1 MPQSNH
7 LSGFLARCLLSVVSG
22 GLYALAFPPLGWGW
36 LVIPSLAG
44 LLLTLRDQ
52 QAGRARFLGFLHG
65 ITAYSVSLFWL
76 FGMFGN
82 MAIVLWMILSAF
94 TVLFAWF
101 QGIAGKRGWAW
112 WKLAGFTAINWGAW
126 EFIRAELFP
135 LKFPW
140 MTAGLAVG
148 PNVLLPW
155 IGVYGVSVVAM
166 LAVALLAMGR
176 WKPAIVPAVILVI
189 ATLLCRPLPEP
200 GAGDAQSV
208 KVAGLQWESVSF
220 DTFVA
225 ETRKL
230 PDDVRH
236 VVWPEYAVPFD
247 VRRNPEDWERLQ
259 ALCRERNITLT
270 LGTQSRPDDKSWRNI
285 ALTLDPEGVR
295 GEHNKNHIVH
305 FFDDG
310 IAGKTATSIPT
321 RHGKIGTPVCFDGD
335 YEDVIRRMTKDGAE
349 MFLIP
354 TMDAVSWG
362 ATQHDQH
369 AALSRIRACEN
380 GRWILVC
387 ATSGVSQ
394 VIDANGQLHARLPAL
409 AEGVITGT
417 LRRESA
423 LTFYTRFGWLA
434 PWLVLGLAGVA
445 WCLLIK
451 GAIHDCLRERREK
464 RGWKQSL
471 REKIGTND

>member
-1 MPQSNH
+1 MSKANH
-7 LSGFLARCLLSVVSG
+7 LSGFPARCLLSVVSG

-36 LVIPSLAG
+36 LVIPGLAG
-44 LLLTLRDQ
+44 LLLALRDQ

-82 MAIVLWMILSAF
+82 MAIALWMILSAF

-101 QGIAGKRGWAW
+101 QGIAGKRGWVW
-112 WKLAGFTAINWGAW
+112 WKLAGFTAINWSAW
-126 EFIRAELFP
+126 EFIRAEVFP

-140 MTAGLAVG
+140 MTAGLAMG

-155 IGVYGVSVVAM
+155 IGVYGVSVVVM
-166 LAVALLAMGR
+166 FAVALLAMGR
-176 WKPAIVPAVILVI
+176 WKPAILPSTVLIA
-189 ATLLCRPLPEP
+189 ATLLCSPLPEP
-200 GAGDAQSV
+200 AAGDSQSV
-208 KVAGLQWESVSF
+208 KAAGLQWESVSF

-247 VRRNPEDWERLQ
+247 VRKDPEDWERLH

-270 LGTQSRPDDKSWRNI
+270 LGTQSRPDKYSWRNI
-285 ALTLDPEGVR
+285 ALTVDPEGVI

-310 IAGKTATSIPT
+310 IAGKTAKSIPT
-321 RHGKIGTPVCFDGD
+321 RHGKIGTPICFDGD

-349 MFLIP
+349 MFFIP
-354 TMDAVSWG
+354 TMDAASWG
-362 ATQHDQH
+362 AAQHDQH

-417 LRRESA
+417 LRRESS
-423 LTFYTRFGWLA
+423 LTFYTRFGWVM
-434 PWLVLGLAGVA
+434 PWLVLCLAVIAWGV
-445 WCLLIK
+445 LIT
-451 GAIHDCLRERREK
+451 GAIRDRLWERREK
-464 RGWKQSL
+464 KERKQSL
-471 REKIGTND
+471 RKQIGVDQ